1 MWAGK
6 AFFSAFPWSTVSVLI
21 LSLSLRESKFTLSW
35 LLRNTQQD
43 INAWWVRK
51 LWNEGRDRSLQK
63 KVPCLYLLVCNSRLQ
78 CPWGCIDKAECRT
91 CTVLRVSWVQPAA
104 TGKPRNSSHICYSGC
119 GITQLAPCAVIMGI
133 VVRLPRAKVSTPC
146 VWGGTCMGGTRALHM
161 SFAIHTAFVR
171 NFNTSVCQ
179 LLLWD
184 SFVLP
189 QWCEGRLSFTQKP
202 LWAAGPSFYNGST
215 CRQKKK
221 GVLLLCFCVTEAL
234 FLKGLLLPIRTKPY
248 TQMAISATISRGD
261 ISSVRS
267 WLGMHGLLKARHH
280 HKKCKSFLHLPSWLP
295 AWEDMLTG
303 KRFGRE
309 IQSVRLFLLFGN
321 GSI

>member
-6 AFFSAFPWSTVSVLI
+6 AFFPAFPWSTVSVLI

-63 KVPCLYLLVCNSRLQ
+63 KVPCLYLLVCNSSLQ

-91 CTVLRVSWVQPAA
+91 CTVLRVSWVQSAA
-104 TGKPRNSSHICYSGC
+104 TGKPCNSSHICYSGC
-119 GITQLAPCAVIMGI
+119 GITQLAPCAVVMGI
-133 VVRLPRAKVSTPC
+133 AVRLPRAKVSTPC

-215 CRQKKK
+215 CRQKKRSSAFM
-221 GVLLLCFCVTEAL
+221 LLCNLGFIPQRPSPADKNKTLHANGYFC
-234 FLKGLLLPIRTKPY
+234 
-248 TQMAISATISRGD
+248 
-261 ISSVRS
+261 
-267 WLGMHGLLKARHH
+267 HH
-280 HKKCKSFLHLPSWLP
+280 P
-295 AWEDMLTG
+295 
-303 KRFGRE
+303 
-309 IQSVRLFLLFGN
+309 
-321 GSI
+321 

>member
-1 MWAGK
+1 MWIGK

-63 KVPCLYLLVCNSRLQ
+63 KVPCLYLLVCNSGLQ

-91 CTVLRVSWVQPAA
+91 CTVLRVSWVQSAA
-104 TGKPRNSSHICYSGC
+104 TGKPCNSSHICYSGC
-119 GITQLAPCAVIMGI
+119 GITWLAPCAIVMGI
-133 VVRLPRAKVSTPC
+133 VVRLPRAKVSTLC
-146 VWGGTCMGGTRALHM
+146 VCGGTCMGGARALHV

-215 CRQKKK
+215 CRQKKRSSAFM
-221 GVLLLCFCVTEAL
+221 LLCNRGFIPQRPSPADKNKTLHANGYFCHHPQRWHLLCPLLARDARVAESTSSSQEVQELPPPAKLVTSLGGHADREAL
-234 FLKGLLLPIRTKPY
+234 WKRNSECQTF
-248 TQMAISATISRGD
+248 
-261 ISSVRS
+261 SSF
-267 WLGMHGLLKARHH
+267 W
-280 HKKCKSFLHLPSWLP
+280 
-295 AWEDMLTG
+295 
-303 KRFGRE
+303 
-309 IQSVRLFLLFGN
+309 
-321 GSI
+321 